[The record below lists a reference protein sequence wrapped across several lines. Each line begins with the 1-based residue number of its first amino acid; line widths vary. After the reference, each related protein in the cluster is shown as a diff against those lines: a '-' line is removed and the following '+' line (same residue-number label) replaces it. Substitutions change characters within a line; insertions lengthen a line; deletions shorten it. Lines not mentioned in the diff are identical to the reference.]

1 MLAVVHYTRRCAKNA
16 LLTLPFFGLL
26 LLVSPFPPELQKAQM
41 IFQTQLALQQ
51 PLRLLLESLCS
62 SCTTKTERDDI
73 GSSVIIVFNVYS
85 QKSHCITSHYIQGI
99 ILEIAAI
106 HIVLHYCTN
115 THPFKMQAVNAA
127 NKIEEMNRG

>member
-16 LLTLPFFGLL
+16 LLTLPFFGLF

-51 PLRLLLESLCS
+51 PLKLLLESLCS
-62 SCTTKTERDDI
+62 SCTTNKERDDI

-85 QKSHCITSHYIQGI
+85 QKITVSQVTIYRASSLKLLLFTLSYI
-99 ILEIAAI
+99 ILPTPN
-106 HIVLHYCTN
+106 LSKC
-115 THPFKMQAVNAA
+115 KQ
-127 NKIEEMNRG
+127 